1 LRALYVTIKEKQI
14 RAVYTSS
21 NDTDR

>member
-1 LRALYVTIKEKQI
+1 MRALYVTIKEKQI